1 MTDKWRET
9 FRSYTTSAA
18 FNLTLSAQMISM
30 LHLIKVTG
38 FNSPDGFVQL
48 HGVTLGCLERRGLI
62 ELDLTEYTP
71 PPKDT
76 PLAHTEAN
84 KLMSMCWKLTPA
96 GEHAYAMCE
105 LAGLIRETDL
115 GIEHG

>member
-1 MTDKWRET
+1 MSKWRET

-30 LHLIKVTG
+30 LHLIKVCG
-38 FNSPDGFVQL
+38 FNSPDGMVQL
-48 HGVTLGCLERRGLI
+48 HGMTIGCLERRGLV
-62 ELDLTEYTP
+62 ELDVSTFPDQGNKNPTMRVN
-71 PPKDT
+71 PKFV
-76 PLAHTEAN
+76 
-84 KLMSMCWKLTPA
+84 SMCWKLTPA